1 MKFTPRALDPAAADA
16 SRGHDRHPLRE
27 LALLTAGVAAIC
39 AVIYLIAVLI
49 SDLVV
54 RHISPATEGRLF
66 ASFSSALPQPDQLP
80 PELQPR
86 QVAAERLL
94 AQLVP
99 RAGLTGLPVRLQIWD
114 RDDTNAFALPGGTIA
129 VTTGLLRCLDTEP
142 GMAFVLAHELGHFHG
157 RDHLRG
163 VGRQVSFQVVS
174 ALIFSGSVEVQFGTS
189 QLGQL
194 GLLAHSRSRE
204 TAADRYALQL
214 LFTTFG
220 SDTGATQ
227 LFDQLGET
235 GLPGWAYMFQTHPA
249 TAERLAEL
257 KRYAAELKS
266 TATNRSSGIGV
277 TPVR

>member
-39 AVIYLIAVLI
+39 AVIYLLAALVA
-49 SDLVV
+49 DLVV
-54 RHISPATEGRLF
+54 RHITPATEGRLF
-66 ASFSSALPQPDQLP
+66 ASFSQALPQPDALP
-80 PELQPR
+80 PKLQPR
-86 QVAAERLL
+86 QATAERLL

-99 RAGLTGLPVRLQIWD
+99 HAGLTGLPVRLQIWD

-129 VTTGLLRCLDTEP
+129 LTTGLLRCLDTEP

-163 VGRQVSFQVVS
+163 VGRQISFQVVS
-174 ALIFSGSVEVQFGTS
+174 ALIFSASGEIQLGTQ

-194 GLLAHSRSRE
+194 GLLAHSRHRE

-235 GLPGWAYMFQTHPA
+235 GPPGWAYMFQTHPA
-249 TAERLAEL
+249 TADRLTEL
-257 KRYAAELKS
+257 KRYAAQLKT
-266 TATNRSSGIGV
+266 TATNRSSGTGIL
-277 TPVR
+277 PVQ